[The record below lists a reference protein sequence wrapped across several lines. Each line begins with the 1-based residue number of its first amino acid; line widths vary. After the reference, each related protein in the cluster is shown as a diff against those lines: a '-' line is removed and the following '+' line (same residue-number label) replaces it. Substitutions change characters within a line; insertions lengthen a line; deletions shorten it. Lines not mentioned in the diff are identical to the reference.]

1 MSQREEQARRM
12 EDLRAEIP
20 ELAPPVLDSTLNKLF
35 PHVTRSALFSSTSS
49 NVTGQ
54 DYPTGP
60 VNLESATP
68 TSAPGVGPSVSPRP
82 GLGLPGPAPTPDP
95 APAPG
100 IGHGSVSLGLSS
112 ALSALPGTDA
122 APATYGSGL
131 APSPPVSE
139 LVTPGVATPR
149 AASRPSDLAGGPGPA
164 TSGELANPGP
174 ANNSSSAPQVE
185 KPKRTRKP
193 AGVQP
198 KKQKLAPEAAPLA
211 PKGTLPEEESIGDGD
226 VVVLPGPDGSPLKRL
241 APDLGLFT
249 RRLRAMHPLS
259 FLDQKDLENVLL
271 PNSCLSQFHINAALH
286 VMGQTYKDVRFLDS
300 FWDVYAGLDLRG
312 KKAALWI
319 HYDSDRKH
327 WRLVV
332 FPPDSVDVFI
342 LDSLTYSQDDQ
353 DAIKVHYA
361 YASDLPEPY
370 WDIHWIE
377 TPKQTDGFSCGL
389 FCLWWAISLAASS
402 SPIPDDR
409 CRDWSLPSDIRL
421 RLYDLLKPT
430 VEPRPDLDIGSTV
443 LVHRSA
449 LSESKLP
456 DSVNEDTVL
465 LRGKIFRRLSPFK
478 DFQVDFGDHIQ
489 DVPVYGFLESTWQE
503 RHETLALARRSKVF
517 APVEPGSN
525 QFVLASIAHDY
536 SGSGQVFVKM
546 PNQKAYAK
554 LRRDELV
561 WAAPRTVGAFLSGGE
576 QQTRGRRPGN
586 KRTKQ

>member
-1 MSQREEQARRM
+1 MALA
-12 EDLRAEIP
+12 LRHLRLCLNLVL
-20 ELAPPVLDSTLNKLF
+20 LALPLPVLPLDRLTLL
-35 PHVTRSALFSSTSS
+35 A
-49 NVTGQ
+49 
-54 DYPTGP
+54 
-60 VNLESATP
+60 
-68 TSAPGVGPSVSPRP
+68 
-82 GLGLPGPAPTPDP
+82 
-95 APAPG
+95 
-100 IGHGSVSLGLSS
+100 
-112 ALSALPGTDA
+112 
-122 APATYGSGL
+122 GL
-131 APSPPVSE
+131 APQLVVNLPIPVRRITPPLLPKLRSPN
-139 LVTPGVATPR
+139 A
-149 AASRPSDLAGGPGPA
+149 
-164 TSGELANPGP
+164 P
-174 ANNSSSAPQVE
+174 ANRPVFNRRN
-185 KPKRTRKP
+185 KNWHRR
-193 AGVQP
+193 
-198 KKQKLAPEAAPLA
+198 PLHWL
-211 PKGTLPEEESIGDGD
+211 PKGLSRKKSLLAMEMLSCFQDLMAHLSRGW
-226 VVVLPGPDGSPLKRL
+226 RL
-241 APDLGLFT
+241 NLGLFT